1 MSEKIKEQREK
12 EAGASGSTGEKN
24 AAKKTE
30 KGGSDRLFH
39 KFEPVFDNRC
49 RILILGTFPSVKSRE
64 QNFYYGHPRNRF
76 WRIIAELTHSP
87 LPVTKAEKT
96 RAASEKSYRP
106 LGCHRKL

>member
-39 KFEPVFDNRC
+39 KFYLWGN
-49 RILILGTFPSVKSRE
+49 K
-64 QNFYYGHPRNRF
+64 PRR
-76 WRIIAELTHSP
+76 
-87 LPVTKAEKT
+87 T
-96 RAASEKSYRP
+96 RGA
-106 LGCHRKL
+106 